1 VVQGDPG
8 NLCFTGSLFENSIL
22 PLSEIVKRAAMITKF
37 GHKLRHLREQ
47 AGWNQSELAHHL
59 GLSQRSK
66 GYISEIEAGKKM
78 PPADKIV
85 AIANVFNVTIDYL
98 LRDEI
103 AIEEDPPQNL

>member
-1 VVQGDPG
+1 VD
-8 NLCFTGSLFENSIL
+8 FIGSLFENKIL
-22 PLSEIVKRAAMITKF
+22 LSEEIVKRAAMIAKF

-47 AGWNQSELAHHL
+47 AGLNQSELAQQL
-59 GLSQRSK
+59 GWSQHSK

-103 AIEEDPPQNL
+103 AIEEDPKQNL